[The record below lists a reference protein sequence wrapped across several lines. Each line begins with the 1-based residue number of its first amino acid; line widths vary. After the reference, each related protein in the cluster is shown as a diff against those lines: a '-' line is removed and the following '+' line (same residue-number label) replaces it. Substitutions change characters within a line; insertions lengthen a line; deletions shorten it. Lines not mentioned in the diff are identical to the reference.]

1 MSRRWSFV
9 QPCPQ
14 RLYASIRNEP
24 LKFPEDDGN
33 DLTLTF
39 FNPDR
44 EGWLLKKGEL
54 EVQVQR
60 IPQVPGAIPGPADS
74 AVLVLSKVAE

>member
-1 MSRRWSFV
+1 MSGQRSFV

-14 RLYASIRNEP
+14 KLYASIRNEP

-54 EVQVQR
+54 EVQR
-60 IPQVPGAIPGPADS
+60 TPQVPGAIPGPADS
-74 AVLVLSKVAE
+74 VVLVLSKAAV